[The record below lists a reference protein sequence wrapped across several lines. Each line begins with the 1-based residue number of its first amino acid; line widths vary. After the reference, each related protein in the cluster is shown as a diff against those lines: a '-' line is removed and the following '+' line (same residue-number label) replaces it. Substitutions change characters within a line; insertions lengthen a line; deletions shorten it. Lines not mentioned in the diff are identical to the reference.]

1 MTSNKKQY
9 KILFTDLDGTLIE
22 TISKEP
28 FPKGIWDMKFKF
40 DVLNAIKALKPDY
53 ICIVTNQ
60 GGIEKGFVNE
70 IAFIRKLRYI
80 QTVIED
86 YTNISVITKYC
97 KFNNSTIVTRKPN
110 PGMLRSCI
118 YDINTTTYNKYYDKK
133 DCFMIGDSSGLE
145 GQYSDT
151 DKKTA
156 ENFGIDY
163 LDVAEFVK
171 VYDPNQFINPYI

>member
-70 IAFIRKLRYI
+70 QAFIYKFEYVKRAIK
-80 QTVIED
+80 E
-86 YTNISVITKYC
+86 YTGIITINEYC
-97 KFNNSTIVTRKPN
+97 KVNNPNVIFRKPN
-110 PGMLRSCI
+110 VGMLRNGL
-118 YDINTTTYNKYYDKK
+118 YDINVINFNNKYDKR
-133 DCFMIGDSSGLE
+133 DCLMIGDASGLE

-171 VYDPNQFINPYI
+171 VYDPNRFIYPYI